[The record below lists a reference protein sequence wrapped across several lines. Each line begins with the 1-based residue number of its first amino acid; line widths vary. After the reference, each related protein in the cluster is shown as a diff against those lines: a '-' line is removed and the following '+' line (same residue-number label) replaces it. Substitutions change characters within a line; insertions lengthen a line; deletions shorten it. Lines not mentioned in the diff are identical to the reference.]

1 MATTNGY
8 TDGGVLYPSGSVT
21 WDELGDSP
29 YATWTNW
36 TSWNPSPTLPLTY
49 TTDAVDFGRI
59 DNINVNL
66 ELEYS
71 GTLTLTLS
79 HSTDDSSYTDVTIGA
94 SATISGIK
102 ARYVKFTLSLAGA
115 DSTVSKILCKLSN
128 ETQQE
133 TMSLTSTDLEGTN
146 TAYELPLQKL
156 YSKIV
161 AITGTAEASG
171 TYVEDA
177 DSAGGLYVAA
187 DYTSGGGTPR
197 VLTVKD
203 IDATD
208 SAGGVAPEVALYDL
222 DGNATDGIFF
232 CNVIGLPQMASDES
246 KQIIIQS

>member
-1 MATTNGY
+1 MTTTNGY
-8 TDGGVLYPSGSVT
+8 TDQGVLYPSGSVT
-21 WDELGDSP
+21 WAELADSP
-29 YATWTNW
+29 YSTWTNW

-49 TTDAVDFGRI
+49 TTNAVDFGRV

-79 HSTDDSSYTDVTIGA
+79 HSTDDSSYTDVNIGA

-146 TAYELPLQKL
+146 TAYELPLQKA

-171 TYVEDA
+171 LYVADA

-187 DYTSGGGTPR
+187 DYTTAAKPL
-197 VLTVKD
+197 VLTVKN

-208 SAGGVAPEVALYDL
+208 SAGSPAPTVAMYDFDGVAA
-222 DGNATDGIFF
+222 DGDFF

>member
-1 MATTNGY
+1 MTTTNGY

-49 TTDAVDFGRI
+49 TTNAVDFGRV

-71 GTLTLTLS
+71 GTLTLTMS

-133 TMSLTSTDLEGTN
+133 TMSLTSSDLEGTN
-146 TAYELPLQKL
+146 TAYEVPLQKL

-161 AITGTAEASG
+161 AITGTAESTG
-171 TYVEDA
+171 LYIEDA
-177 DSAGGLYVAA
+177 DSAGGLYVAT
-187 DYTSGGGTPR
+187 DYIKAAVPR
-197 VLTVKD
+197 VLTITN

-208 SAGGVAPEVALYDL
+208 SAGSPAPTVAMFDL
-222 DGNATDGIFF
+222 DGNAADGDFF
-232 CNVIGLPQMASDES
+232 CNVIGLPQMTSDES